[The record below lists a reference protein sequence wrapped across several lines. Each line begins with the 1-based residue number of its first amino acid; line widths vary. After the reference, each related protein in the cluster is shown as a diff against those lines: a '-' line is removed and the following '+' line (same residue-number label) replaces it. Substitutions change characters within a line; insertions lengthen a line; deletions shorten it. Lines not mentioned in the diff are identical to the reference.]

1 MGFIHANIIP
11 LLKES
16 KKKQFYG
23 NLLLLGQGD
32 IYFNIEK
39 FHEYA
44 KTSGAIINPNVDIKP
59 SHLKS
64 FADKGYPHCETIFKM
79 LGFSKVSVLD
89 YSGFEGA
96 DILHDLNASD
106 LSEDLIEKF
115 DCIIDHGT
123 LEHVFHLP
131 NALQSIFRM
140 LKTGGRFMVSAPS
153 GNFFDHGFYM
163 LQPTL
168 VADWLSINKWQV
180 ESIQV
185 VQYTANQ
192 ETEPCFFA
200 DYTPRMFDAVSYG
213 KLDNKLY
220 LTVAIAT
227 KVLESTGNKIPQQGA
242 YSKQVDWVK
251 NSVNK
256 A

>member
-23 NLLLLGQGD
+23 NLLLLGKGD

-39 FHEYA
+39 SHEYA
-44 KTSGAIINPNVDIKP
+44 KTSGAIINSNVDIKP
-59 SHLKS
+59 SYLKS

-89 YSGFEGA
+89 YSG
-96 DILHDLNASD
+96 
-106 LSEDLIEKF
+106 
-115 DCIIDHGT
+115 
-123 LEHVFHLP
+123 
-131 NALQSIFRM
+131 
-140 LKTGGRFMVSAPS
+140 
-153 GNFFDHGFYM
+153 
-163 LQPTL
+163 
-168 VADWLSINKWQV
+168 
-180 ESIQV
+180 
-185 VQYTANQ
+185 Q
-192 ETEPCFFA
+192 EAEPCFFT

-213 KLDNKLY
+213 KMDNKLY
-220 LTVAIAT
+220 ITVAIAT
-227 KVLESTGNKIPQQGA
+227 KVLESTGNKILQQGA
-242 YSKQVDWVK
+242 YAKKVDWVK